1 VIIILIVCQT
11 QEAKVFEKIVH
22 KNIGRAYLPGRYFTP
37 EEHGW
42 PIETQE
48 RSSSAKK
55 YFPDIPPIHHE
66 FLTSS
71 VEKLKND

>member
-11 QEAKVFEKIVH
+11 QEAKGFEKIVH

-55 YFPDIPPIHHE
+55 ILPGYSPDP
-66 FLTSS
+66 S
-71 VEKLKND
+71 